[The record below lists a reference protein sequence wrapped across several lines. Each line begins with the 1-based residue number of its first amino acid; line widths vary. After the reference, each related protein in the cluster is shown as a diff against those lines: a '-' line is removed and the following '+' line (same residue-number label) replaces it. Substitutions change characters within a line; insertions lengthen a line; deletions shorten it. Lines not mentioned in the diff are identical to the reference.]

1 MRGITLYL
9 YANRVTHASMQ
20 SEETDG
26 IGLEGRGR
34 SLLYMKVFRATVPGS
49 NAQLLEIK
57 QGIKPLIVRK

>member
-34 SLLYMKVFRATVPGS
+34 SLLYMKVFGATVPGS
-49 NAQLLEIK
+49 HTHFSEIK
-57 QGIKPLIVRK
+57 GGIKHPIVKK